1 MSLSSQFND
10 DEDEDQEDNAQTA
23 DLSDNEGDEEQEVPN
38 GSISQGKNRED
49 PYVYVTIYIFT
60 MTN

>member
-49 PYVYVTIYIFT
+49 PYVYVTKYIFT
-60 MTN
+60 TTN

>member
-49 PYVYVTIYIFT
+49 P
-60 MTN
+60 